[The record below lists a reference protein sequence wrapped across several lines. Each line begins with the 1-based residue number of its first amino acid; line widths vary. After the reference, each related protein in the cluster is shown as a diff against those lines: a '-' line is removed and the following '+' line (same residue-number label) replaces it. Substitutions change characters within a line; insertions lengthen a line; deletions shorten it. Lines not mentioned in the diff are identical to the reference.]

1 MGAGGIIKEQ
11 GGDYGGYN
19 EDSGGKVVVMVTLL
33 AAMGCWSVY
42 EKKYVKRTKL
52 NRFLNNFSY
61 DIVLLKKIK
70 KMST

>member
-1 MGAGGIIKEQ
+1 
-11 GGDYGGYN
+11 
-19 EDSGGKVVVMVTLL
+19 VVVMVTLL

-42 EKKYVKRTKL
+42 EKKNVKRTKL

>member
-1 MGAGGIIKEQ
+1 
-11 GGDYGGYN
+11 
-19 EDSGGKVVVMVTLL
+19 VVVMVTLL

-42 EKKYVKRTKL
+42 EKKKNVKRTKL

>member
-1 MGAGGIIKEQ
+1 
-11 GGDYGGYN
+11 
-19 EDSGGKVVVMVTLL
+19 VVVMVTLL

>member
-42 EKKYVKRTKL
+42 EKK
-52 NRFLNNFSY
+52 
-61 DIVLLKKIK
+61 
-70 KMST
+70 KM